1 MLANKKSKSNNMDR
15 LETKLTLETDDARP
29 VSFPSLVVKPTGQ
42 RFVFYTKQFTT
53 GRTSNS
59 RVTFTLPFAI
69 DVEAGSGTLNSIPV
83 SWGAATLTAPPDS
96 FNIVYSDSMGVHLTD
111 TWDMALIASS
121 IVLAFVYTGNSEITR
136 VEEVEKTGLYIFT
149 QKQELVGQVWQWSGA
164 ESILNTGEQSQA
176 FYDPSSGLIY
186 LHYKKDSSVYLRVL
200 DPLDVLSFR
209 YLPNSYIQDPNT
221 IHLNRDPQASIEF
234 NVGAG
239 DSSSQAIV
247 DVELFPLSVTGLSFQ
262 YVISA
267 YEPFIYIPYI
277 IGSYLQYLK
286 YPYTIEIG
294 HLSGSAFVTEDSVT
308 INSNDPY
315 GRWRQWTGSLGLKYI
330 RVRCFTPLMGGEY
343 FTPPSGYKQVF
354 IYDPFEYQETVD
366 NTINEQLITEPVTFR
381 SSGSTAGQIVKT
393 FEYEETRDFEQDS
406 VLFQVGVGALGQLT
420 KTFEYEESR
429 DFEQDT
435 IPAFQVGAGY
445 NATMT
450 LVNT

>member
-1 MLANKKSKSNNMDR
+1 MDKIT
-15 LETKLTLETDDARP
+15 TKLTVETDDGRS
-29 VSFPSLVVKPTGQ
+29 VSHPSLVIKPTGQ
-42 RFVFYTKQFTT
+42 KFAFYTKQFAS

-59 RVTFTLPFAI
+59 RVTFTVPFTI
-69 DVEAGSGTLNSIPV
+69 NVEAGNGTLNEIAISWSAVSLPITADSFTIVYVDSSGTIHTDV
-83 SWGAATLTAPPDS
+83 SW
-96 FNIVYSDSMGVHLTD
+96 
-111 TWDMALIASS
+111 DMTTIASA
-121 IVLAFVYTGNSEITR
+121 IVLAYVYTGSSAITR
-136 VEEVEKTGLYIFT
+136 LEEVEKTGYYIYT
-149 QKQELVGQVWQWSGA
+149 QKQELVASVWQWTNQ
-164 ESILNTGEQSQA
+164 EYIVNTGEQPTA
-176 FYDPSSGLIY
+176 FYDQVLDKIY
-186 LHYKKDSSVYLRVL
+186 LQYKKDSTVYLRIFNTS
-200 DPLDVLSFR
+200 DELSWR
-209 YLPNSYIQDPNT
+209 YVPNTYIQDPNT

-294 HLSGSAFVTEDSVT
+294 HLSGSTFVTEDSVT
-308 INSNDPY
+308 INSNDSY

-343 FTPPSGYKQVF
+343 FTPSFGYKQVF

-366 NTINEQLITEPVTFR
+366 NTENAQIITEPVTFT
-381 SSGSTAGQIVKT
+381 SSGAKFGQIVKT
-393 FEYEETRDFEQDS
+393 LEYEETRDFEQDTIPA
-406 VLFQVGVGALGQLT
+406 FQVGMGSVGQLT